1 MESLMNNHSYVE
13 AVSGT
18 KVDFLSPSLLP
29 SPNIGGAKRSIHVC
43 VYQVCA
49 SVVSANVP
57 EINML
62 AS

>member
-18 KVDFLSPSLLP
+18 KVDFLAPSLLGH
-29 SPNIGGAKRSIHVC
+29 PNIGGATRSIHVC

-57 EINML
+57 E
-62 AS
+62 

>member
-1 MESLMNNHSYVE
+1 MNNHSNVE
-13 AVSGT
+13 ALSGT
-18 KVDFLSPSLLP
+18 KVDFHSPSLLGN
-29 SPNIGGAKRSIHVC
+29 PNIGIATRSIHVS